1 MEEKKVNNAENQ
13 QNNQEEGFEI
23 NFADKKVRT
32 IAIAIVAALV
42 IIPLVYVFTS
52 NGTTAPEAAVMN
64 EVDMKIAE
72 MEKTVA
78 ASPTYDNYLNLS
90 AMYINNAKYA
100 QSLDPLNKALAQ
112 VPNSVVAYSNMG
124 YAYAMMGYW
133 GEAKG
138 FLDKAMKIDSTFQLA
153 KNNMAW
159 VKGEI
164 NKRLDGIKAIEKKPT
179 DSISTIDYVNIGL
192 SYASI
197 GMYEKSTKA
206 YEASIAKDP
215 KNEIALNNLG
225 MQLVN
230 RDNKMAIK
238 MFEKALEINPNAQLY
253 KNNLAWAQSLL
264 AAEGDVKKA
273 IEQPTQPGA
282 AGSQSPDRAYA
293 VGK

>member
-1 MEEKKVNNAENQ
+1 MEEQKVNNADNQ
-13 QNNQEEGFEI
+13 QKNEEGFEI

-42 IIPLVYVFTS
+42 ILPLIYIFTS
-52 NGTTAPEAAVMN
+52 GPSTPDAPVMSEA
-64 EVDMKIAE
+64 DIKIAE

-78 ASPTYDNYLNLS
+78 ANPTYDNFLNLS
-90 AMYINNAKYA
+90 AMYINNGRYG

-153 KNNMAW
+153 KNNSAW

-164 NKRLDGIKAIEKKPT
+164 AKRLESIKTTQKKAS
-179 DSISTIDYVNIGL
+179 DSITTTDYVNMGL
-192 SYASI
+192 TYASI
-197 GMYEKSTKA
+197 GMYEKCTEM
-206 YEASIAKDP
+206 YEKSIEKD
-215 KNEIALNNLG
+215 KNNEIAYNNLG

-230 RDNKMAIK
+230 RDNKAAIK
-238 MFEKALEINPNAQLY
+238 MFERAIEINPGAQLY

-264 AAEGDVKKA
+264 AAEGAEKKA
-273 IEQPTQPGA
+273 VEQPTQPGV
-282 AGSQSPDRAYA
+282 AGSQNPDRSYG

>member
-1 MEEKKVNNAENQ
+1 MEEQKVNNADNQ
-13 QNNQEEGFEI
+13 QKNEEGFEI

-42 IIPLVYVFTS
+42 ILPLIYIFTS
-52 NGTTAPEAAVMN
+52 GPSTPDAPVMSEA
-64 EVDMKIAE
+64 DMKIAE

-78 ASPTYDNYLNLS
+78 ANPTYDNYLNLS
-90 AMYINNAKYA
+90 AMYINNGRYS

-112 VPNSVVAYSNMG
+112 VPNSVVAFSNKG

-138 FLDKAMKIDSTFQLA
+138 FLDQAMKIDSTFQLA
-153 KNNMAW
+153 KNNSAW

-164 NKRLDGIKAIEKKPT
+164 AKRLESIKVIQKKAQ
-179 DSISTIDYVNIGL
+179 DSITTTDYVNMGL
-192 SYASI
+192 TYASV
-197 GMYEKSTKA
+197 GMYDKCTEMYEKSI
-206 YEASIAKDP
+206 EKD
-215 KNEIALNNLG
+215 KNNEIAYNNLG

-230 RDNKMAIK
+230 RDNKTAIK
-238 MFEKALEINPNAQLY
+238 MFEKAIEINPTAQLY

-264 AAEGDVKKA
+264 AAEGAEKKA
-273 IEQPTQPGA
+273 IEQPTQPGV
-282 AGSQSPDRAYA
+282 AGSQNPDRSYG

>member
-1 MEEKKVNNAENQ
+1 MEEQKVNNADNQ
-13 QNNQEEGFEI
+13 QKNEEGFEI

-42 IIPLVYVFTS
+42 ILPLIYIFTS
-52 NGTTAPEAAVMN
+52 GPATPDAPVMSEA
-64 EVDMKIAE
+64 DMKIAE

-78 ASPTYDNYLNLS
+78 ANPTYDNYLNLS
-90 AMYINNAKYA
+90 AMYINNGRYS
-100 QSLDPLNKALAQ
+100 QSLDPLNKALSQ

-138 FLDKAMKIDSTFQLA
+138 FLDKAIKIDSTFQLA
-153 KNNMAW
+153 KNNSAW

-164 NKRLDGIKAIEKKPT
+164 TKRLESIKVIQKKT
-179 DSISTIDYVNIGL
+179 SDSITTTDYVNMGL
-192 SYASI
+192 TYASI
-197 GMYEKSTKA
+197 GMYDKCTEMYEKSI
-206 YEASIAKDP
+206 EKD
-215 KNEIALNNLG
+215 KNNEIAYNNLG

-230 RDNKMAIK
+230 RDNKAAIK
-238 MFEKALEINPNAQLY
+238 MFEKAIEINPSAQLY

-264 AAEGDVKKA
+264 AAEGADKKA
-273 IEQPTQPGA
+273 VEQPTQPGV
-282 AGSQSPDRAYA
+282 AGSQNPDRAYG